1 MPCDAPDYLCLLTV
15 NRSLVFVPVFVPVS
29 YYVLYCVSGL
39 LHFMEWFL
47 LTARISAVGVEGRVE
62 GVEVSFV

>member
-1 MPCDAPDYLCLLTV
+1 MPCDAPGYLFLLTV
-15 NRSLVFVPVFVPVS
+15 NRSPVFVPVS

-47 LTARISAVGVEGRVE
+47 LTARLSTVGVEGRVE